1 MAVLNANGINND
13 NYETGSINVLLEET
27 FINESSQ
34 IIGQQ
39 GQQTLT
45 VKVLKIDSTGQKVGT
60 LVDALALVNGIIIDS
75 VTFDIFDKTRLQ
87 INARANAF
95 RNAKEKA

>member
-1 MAVLNANGINND
+1 
-13 NYETGSINVLLEET
+13 
-27 FINESSQ
+27 
-34 IIGQQ
+34 
-39 GQQTLT
+39 
-45 VKVLKIDSTGQKVGT
+45 
-60 LVDALALVNGIIIDS
+60 VDALALVNGIIIDS